1 VARTVTA
8 LEAQKRNKERV
19 NVYLDGEFVFGLNML
34 DAARLSRGQVLSDE
48 EVAALRDRDEVAQ
61 AYDRAVS
68 FLSFRPRSTAEIRR
82 NLADKETP
90 DEVIEIVIARLVEQ
104 GYADDV
110 AFARFWVANR
120 MEFKPL
126 STRALRYELREKG
139 IATDTIDEALAE
151 IDPTEAAYRAAKDK
165 ARRLSGSTK
174 PDFRK
179 KVGGLLARRGFNYD
193 TARTV
198 IDQLI
203 EDLTEEDARFFLSK
217 DEQDDLE

>member
-1 VARTVTA
+1 MARTVTA
-8 LEAQKRNKERV
+8 LEAQRRNKERV
-19 NVYLDGEFVFGLNML
+19 NVYLDGEFAFGLNML

-61 AYDRAVS
+61 AYDRAVG

-82 NLADKETP
+82 NLVEKETP
-90 DEVIEIVIARLVEQ
+90 DEVIEIVIARLLEQ
-104 GYADDV
+104 GYADDA
-110 AFARFWVANR
+110 AFTRFWVSNR

-139 IATDTIDEALAE
+139 IATDIIDEALAAV
-151 IDPTEAAYRAAKDK
+151 DPTEAAYRAAKDK

-174 PDFRK
+174 QDFRK

-203 EDLTEEDARFFLSK
+203 EELTEEDARFFLSK

>member
-1 VARTVTA
+1 MARTVTA

>member
-1 VARTVTA
+1 VTA